1 MTKFVAIPPRGCRA
15 SLTPGKEY
23 RILKF
28 KDCPPLKPGGR
39 GFFEIIDDN
48 GRLLAYCKETRDAYL
63 NGRDWT
69 ILDTESD
76 TYKALH
82 NNLPELPRRQKIEGV
97 AKGIAF
103 VYIAALAVMFVVAV
117 GYALFSIVKPL
128 LPW

>member
-23 RILKF
+23 SILRF
-28 KDCPPLKPGGR
+28 KDG
-39 GFFEIIDDN
+39 GFFEIIDDD
-48 GRLLAYCKETRDAYL
+48 GFHLQFCKEKNCAHL
-63 NGRDWT
+63 NGRDWM

-76 TYKALH
+76 AYKALH
-82 NNLPELPRRQKIEGV
+82 NNLPELPRRQKINIGGV

-103 VYIAALAVMFVVAV
+103 VYLAALAVLFVVAV